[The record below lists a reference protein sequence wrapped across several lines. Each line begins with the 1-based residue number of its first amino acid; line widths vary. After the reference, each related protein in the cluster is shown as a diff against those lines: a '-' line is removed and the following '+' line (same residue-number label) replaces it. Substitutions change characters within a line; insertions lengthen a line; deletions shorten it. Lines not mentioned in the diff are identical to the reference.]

1 MKVEEITRV
10 MDTDITPTLER
21 LKGDKQTYLSWM
33 SNNTELE
40 QLERFCIAYDY
51 TNSVERVQST
61 VGEKNAIEAELDN
74 YNKIQKDKSE
84 EAKECA
90 ARAKE
95 IETQRDSE
103 TEGGF
108 QELKKKEQD
117 LSKELVKINILQ
129 SQGTS

>member
-61 VGEKNAIEAELDN
+61 VGEKNAIEAWMK
-74 YNKIQKDKSE
+74 Y
-84 EAKECA
+84 
-90 ARAKE
+90 
-95 IETQRDSE
+95 
-103 TEGGF
+103 
-108 QELKKKEQD
+108 
-117 LSKELVKINILQ
+117 
-129 SQGTS
+129 